1 MTNYND
7 NGFWIL
13 TCTVD
18 IVKLPE
24 FKEQRGMHLS
34 CIYYMKR
41 VKLKSYFANIAN
53 NNEANDR
60 RILWWAIAA
69 HSYDKLLYCVFFR

>member
-1 MTNYND
+1 
-7 NGFWIL
+7 
-13 TCTVD
+13 
-18 IVKLPE
+18 
-24 FKEQRGMHLS
+24 MHLS

-53 NNEANDR
+53 NNKANDR